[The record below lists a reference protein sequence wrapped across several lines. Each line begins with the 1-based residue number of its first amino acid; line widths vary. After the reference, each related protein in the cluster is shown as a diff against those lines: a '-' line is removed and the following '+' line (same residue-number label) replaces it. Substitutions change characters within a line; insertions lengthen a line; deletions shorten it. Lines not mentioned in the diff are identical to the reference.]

1 MNTQLANWDDLRVFL
16 AVARKGGLS
25 AAARSLGVNHSTVF
39 RRIAGLEE
47 MLGVR
52 LFERM
57 PTGYALT
64 PAGVETLGIVERIEE
79 DVATLDRTV
88 TGQDLRLSG
97 TVRITATDMLALWL
111 LPDHLAK
118 FRAAYPK
125 IEVGIAV
132 GNQTLDLSRRETDI
146 ALRIGN
152 TPPETLVGR
161 RVGQLKFAVYGAPDY
176 CAAHT
181 DPDLA
186 THSWIGLDGG
196 HAALTRP
203 FAQLLPGVRP
213 AIRSN
218 SVACTVQLAKA
229 DLGLAVLPCAI
240 AEQKPDLIRVA
251 ELPESFGLDL
261 WLLTHE
267 DLRHTAR
274 IRAVLEFLTPALAES
289 LTQAIAI
296 DKNNPAQHPSVINPG
311 LPVRLGKKGSQ
322 ARHLRVGQPEKIA
335 HVTAPFSEA

>member
-1 MNTQLANWDDLRVFL
+1 MNAQLANWDDLRVFL
-16 AVARKGGLS
+16 AVARAGSLS
-25 AAARSLGVNHSTVF
+25 GAARALGVNHSTVF
-39 RRIAGLEE
+39 RRIAGLED
-47 MLGVR
+47 MLDVR
-52 LFERM
+52 LFERL

-64 PAGVETLGIVERIEE
+64 PAGEETLGIVERIEE
-79 DVATLDRTV
+79 NVATLDRTV

-118 FRAAYPK
+118 FRAAYPR

-176 CAAHT
+176 CAAYP

-186 THSWIGLDGG
+186 AHSWIGLDGG

-229 DLGLAVLPCAI
+229 GLGLAVLPCAI
-240 AEQKPDLIRVA
+240 AEQKSDLIRVA
-251 ELPESFGLDL
+251 ELPDAFALDV

-289 LTQAIAI
+289 L
-296 DKNNPAQHPSVINPG
+296 
-311 LPVRLGKKGSQ
+311 KKCTKG
-322 ARHLRVGQPEKIA
+322 PEI
-335 HVTAPFSEA
+335 